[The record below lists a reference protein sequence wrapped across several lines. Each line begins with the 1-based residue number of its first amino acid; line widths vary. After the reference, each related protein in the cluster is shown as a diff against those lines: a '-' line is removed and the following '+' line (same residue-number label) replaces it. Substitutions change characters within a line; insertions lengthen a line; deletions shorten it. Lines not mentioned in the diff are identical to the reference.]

1 MNFKRTA
8 VNTATVSAS
17 LVRYNLKII
26 FANRF
31 IFFLAAALGIFI
43 LITVLNL
50 LNPDASTN
58 ESTVYWLLLVP
69 GLLLVFYPAVFGIQN
84 DVDTRMIE
92 ILFGIPDYRYKVWL
106 LRLAIVFALAFAIL
120 FTLAFLTTLALTE
133 VPVLSMTMQVMFPV
147 LFFGSIAFM
156 LSTVLTNG
164 SATAVV
170 MIVSGLGL
178 WVAQAFIGRSKWNP
192 FLNPY
197 AVPQNVSDTIWAE
210 LALQNRIF
218 LAAVVIGCL
227 LYGLLN
233 LQKRERFM
241 R

>member
-1 MNFKRTA
+1 MNLKRT
-8 VNTATVSAS
+8 VLNTVTVGSA

-43 LITVLNL
+43 LVTALNV
-50 LNPDASTN
+50 LNPDASTT
-58 ESTVYWLLLVP
+58 EGTVYGLLLVP
-69 GLLLVFYPAVFGIQN
+69 GMLLVFYPAAFGIQN

-106 LRLAIVFALAFAIL
+106 LRIGIVFALAFVIL
-120 FTLAFLTTLALTE
+120 LILAFLSTLALTE
-133 VPVLSMTMQVMFPV
+133 VPVLSMTVQVMFPV

-156 LSTVLTNG
+156 LSTVLANG

-170 MIVSGLGL
+170 MIISGIGL
-178 WVAQAFIGRSKWNP
+178 WVAQAAIGRSKWNP

-197 AVPQNVSDTIWAE
+197 SVPRNVSDSIWAE

-227 LYGLLN
+227 LYALLN

-241 R
+241 K